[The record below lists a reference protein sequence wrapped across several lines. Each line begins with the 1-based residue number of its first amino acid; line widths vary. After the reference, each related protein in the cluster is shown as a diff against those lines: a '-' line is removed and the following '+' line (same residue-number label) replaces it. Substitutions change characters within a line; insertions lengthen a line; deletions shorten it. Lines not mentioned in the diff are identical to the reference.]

1 MSYCL
6 NPHCKKPYNPDNA
19 KFCLSCRSPL
29 GLKNRYRTIR
39 PLGEGG
45 MGRTFLAL
53 DQDRLN
59 APCAIKQL
67 LPAPEIQSD
76 LQAMAKVT
84 ELFEQE
90 ARQLLL
96 LGEQHSQIPALL
108 GYFEQDKRLY
118 LVQQFIE
125 GQTLWQELQR
135 FGAFK
140 EEQIRQLLLDLL
152 PVLQF
157 VHERQVIH
165 RDIKPANIIRRE
177 DGRQSSGG
185 QLVLIDFGI
194 AKQLS
199 SGGGKT
205 GTRAGTEGYAPMEQL
220 RGGRAFP
227 ASDLYSL
234 GVTCIQL
241 LTGISLDRLYD
252 PVESRWL
259 WQSHLQQVGRTVSD
273 RLAVILNKMIQDSMK
288 ARYPSASAVLQD
300 LNTSGSRSFPGAV
313 TPFVPA
319 VPTPPTVPPN
329 PLLELFKGQSWD
341 CDSTLTGHSAAIK
354 AVALSRDGKIIASGS
369 EDKTLMIWD
378 RHPGKVLHTLT
389 QHSGAVTAVVISPD
403 GKLLVSGS
411 TDKTIKF
418 WQLPTGFLLRTLTG
432 HTGAITALTI
442 TPDGKTLVS
451 GSADKTLKLWNLRT
465 AQLQQTWEGH
475 TQGVSCLTCSPDG
488 KTIASG
494 SDDRTIKLWNLR
506 NGTVKAT
513 LTGHQE
519 RVEAVAIAS
528 DSQTLA
534 SGSRDKTIQT
544 WQLDTGTRLATPK
557 EHLSGFQAIGYLPL
571 LPTLNPGNGHIL
583 VSGSEDKTLKIWH
596 QETGNLL
603 HTLTGHSDS
612 ITCLALSFEGQT
624 IISGSLDKTLKIWQ
638 SLTP

>member
-67 LPAPEIQSD
+67 LPGPEIQSD
-76 LQAMAKVT
+76 SQAMAKVT

-96 LGEQHSQIPALL
+96 LGEENSQIPVLL

-157 VHERQVIH
+157 IHERQVIH

-177 DGRQSSGG
+177 DGRQSSVG

-194 AKQLS
+194 AKQLNHK
-199 SGGGKT
+199 GGKT
-205 GTRAGTEGYAPMEQL
+205 GTRAGTEGYAPMEQM
-220 RGGRAFP
+220 RGGRAYP

-241 LTGISLDRLYD
+241 LTGLSLDRLYD
-252 PVESRWL
+252 SVESRWL

-273 RLAVILNKMIQDSMK
+273 RLAAILNKMIQDSMK
-288 ARYPSASAVLQD
+288 ARYPSATMVLQD
-300 LNTSGSRSFPGAV
+300 LNTPASRSFPGKV

-319 VPTPPTVPPN
+319 VPTPPTVATN
-329 PLLELFKGQSWD
+329 PLLDYFQGQIWE
-341 CDSTLTGHSAAIK
+341 CDATFTGHTAAIK
-354 AVALSRDGKIIASGS
+354 TIALSTDGQIIASGS
-369 EDKTLMIWD
+369 EDKTIIIWD
-378 RHPGKVLHTLT
+378 RHTGKILQTLT
-389 QHSGAVTAVVISPD
+389 QHSRAVTAVAISLD
-403 GKLLVSGS
+403 GRLLVSGS
-411 TDKTIKF
+411 MDKTIKF

-432 HTGAITALTI
+432 HTKAITALTI

-451 GSADKTLKLWNLRT
+451 GSADKTLKVWDLRT

-475 TQGVSCLTCSPDG
+475 PQGVSCVTCSPDG

-494 SDDRTIKLWNLR
+494 SDDGTIKLWNLR
-506 NGTVKAT
+506 NGSVKAT
-513 LTGHQE
+513 LTGHQD
-519 RVEAVAIAS
+519 RVEALAIAS

-557 EHLSGFQAIGYLPL
+557 EHSSGFQAIGYLPL
-571 LPTLNPGNGHIL
+571 PPTLNPRNGHIL
-583 VSGSEDKTLKIWH
+583 VSGSEDKTLKFWH

-603 HTLTGHSDS
+603 HILTGHSDS
-612 ITCLALSFEGQT
+612 ITCLALSSDGQT
-624 IISGSLDKTLKIWQ
+624 IISGSPDKTLKIWQ
-638 SLTP
+638 NLNP

>member
-1 MSYCL
+1 
-6 NPHCKKPYNPDNA
+6 
-19 KFCLSCRSPL
+19 
-29 GLKNRYRTIR
+29 
-39 PLGEGG
+39 

-76 LQAMAKVT
+76 SQAMAKVT

-108 GYFEQDKRLY
+108 AYFEQDKRLY

-125 GQTLWQELQR
+125 GQTLWQEMQR

-194 AKQLS
+194 AKQLNS
-199 SGGGKT
+199 DGGKT
-205 GTRAGTEGYAPMEQL
+205 GTRAGTEGYAPLEQL

-259 WQSHLQQVGRTVSD
+259 WQSHLQQIGSTVSD
-273 RLAVILNKMIQDSMK
+273 RLAAILNQMIQDSMK
-288 ARYPSASAVLQD
+288 ARYPSATALLQD
-300 LNTSGSRSFPGAV
+300 LNPAGSRSFPGAV

-319 VPTPPTVPPN
+319 VPTPPTVPTN
-329 PLLELFKGQSWD
+329 PLLEQLQRQTWE
-341 CDSTLTGHSAAIK
+341 CDSTLTGHTASIK
-354 AVALSRDGKIIASGS
+354 TVALSTDGKIIASGS
-369 EDKTLMIWD
+369 EDKTIIIWD
-378 RHPGKVLHTLT
+378 RNTGKVLHTLT

-451 GSADKTLKLWNLRT
+451 GSADKTLKLWDLRT

-475 TQGVSCLTCSPDG
+475 TQAVSCLTCSPDG
-488 KTIASG
+488 KIIASG
-494 SDDRTIKLWNLR
+494 SDDRTIKLWSLR

-519 RVEAVAIAS
+519 RIEAVAIAS

-544 WQLDTGTRLATPK
+544 WQLNTGTRLATPK
-557 EHLSGFQAIGYLPL
+557 EHSSGFQAIGYLPL
-571 LPTLNPGNGHIL
+571 PPTLNLPEGHIL

-596 QETGNLL
+596 QETGNLI

-612 ITCLALSFEGQT
+612 ITCLALSFDGQT
-624 IISGSLDKTLKIWQ
+624 IISGSPDKTLKIWQ
-638 SLTP
+638 SLNP

>member
-1 MSYCL
+1 
-6 NPHCKKPYNPDNA
+6 
-19 KFCLSCRSPL
+19 
-29 GLKNRYRTIR
+29 
-39 PLGEGG
+39 

-67 LPAPEIQSD
+67 LPAPEIQADS
-76 LQAMAKVT
+76 QAMAKVT

-125 GQTLWQELQR
+125 GQTLWQQMQR
-135 FGAFK
+135 AGAFK

-177 DGRQSSGG
+177 DGREPSSG

-194 AKQLS
+194 AKQLN

-234 GVTCIQL
+234 GVTCIEL
-241 LTGISLDRLYD
+241 LTRISLDRLYD
-252 PVESRWL
+252 PVESQWL
-259 WQSHLQQVGRTVSD
+259 WQSHLQQTGRTVSD
-273 RLAVILNKMIQDSMK
+273 RLAAILNKMLQDSMK
-288 ARYPSASAVLQD
+288 ARYASAAAVLHD
-300 LNTSGSRSFPGAV
+300 LNMGGTTSFSGAV
-313 TPFVPA
+313 TPFIPPL
-319 VPTPPTVPPN
+319 PTPPPVPTN
-329 PLLELFKGQSWD
+329 PLLDYFQHQTWE
-341 CDSTLTGHSAAIK
+341 CDSTLTGHTAAIK
-354 AVALSRDGKIIASGS
+354 AVALSPDGKLLVSASD
-369 EDKTLMIWD
+369 DKTIVLWD
-378 RHPGKVLHTLT
+378 IKTGKILHTLT
-389 QHSGAVTAVVISPD
+389 QHSGAVTAVVISLD
-403 GKLLVSGS
+403 GKLLVSAS

-432 HTGAITALTI
+432 HNGAITALTI

-475 TQGVSCLTCSPDG
+475 THPVSCVTHSPDG
-488 KTIASG
+488 KIIASG

-519 RVEAVAIAS
+519 RIEAVAIAS

-557 EHLSGFQAIGYLPL
+557 EHLNGFQAIGYLPL
-571 LPTLNPGNGHIL
+571 PPSLNPQDGHIL
-583 VSGSEDKTLKIWH
+583 ISGSEDKTLKIWH

-603 HTLTGHSDS
+603 HTFTGHTDS
-612 ITCLALSFEGQT
+612 ITCFALSSKGQT
-624 IISGSLDKTLKIWQ
+624 IISGSNDKTLKIWQ